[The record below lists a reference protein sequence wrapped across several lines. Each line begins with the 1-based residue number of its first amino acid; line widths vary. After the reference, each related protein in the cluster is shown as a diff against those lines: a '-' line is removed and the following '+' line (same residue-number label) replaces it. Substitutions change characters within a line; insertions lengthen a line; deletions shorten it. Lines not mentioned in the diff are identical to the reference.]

1 MLLNSI
7 LDAIGHTPLIKLN
20 RLGVHLE
27 CNLYAKCEFLN
38 PGGSVKDR
46 IGLAMVD
53 AAEKEGRIKPG
64 DTLIEPTSGNTGI
77 GIALA
82 GAVRGYRVII
92 TMPEKM
98 SREKQVVLEALGAEI
113 IRTPTEAAFDSPE
126 SHISVAR
133 RLQSQLP
140 NAHILDQYG
149 NPHNPKV
156 HYDTTAQEILDDLDG
171 QVDMVV
177 IGAGTGGTI
186 TGVAR
191 KMKEVR
197 PSCRIIGADPVGS
210 ILGGGTE
217 VGTYKVEGI
226 GYDFIP
232 DVLDRTLVDEWVKTS
247 DQPSFLLA
255 RRLIR
260 EEGLLVGGS
269 SGSAMYAALQK
280 AGSLAKG
287 QNCVV
292 LLADGVRNY
301 MTRFVDDKWMRDHG
315 FFQTRTIDASVGDI
329 CATEASA
336 HPPLVVA
343 EDTQTLGQVVQVM
356 RARGISQLPVTS
368 GGVLVGMVSEA
379 DVMAFLGSGEGTA
392 HALVSKVMNRY
403 VPVVGPQTPISTL
416 EETLRKSS
424 AVVVVDEHRHPT
436 SILTRIDLLH
446 FLLEREQAA
455 AQA

>member
-7 LDAIGHTPLIKLN
+7 LDAIGRTPLIKLN
-20 RLGVHLE
+20 RMGAHLE

-53 AAEKEGRIKPG
+53 AAEREGRIKPG

-113 IRTPTEAAFDSPE
+113 IRTPTEAAYDSPE

-149 NPHNPKV
+149 NPNNPKA
-156 HYDTTAQEILDDLDG
+156 HYDTTAQEILDDLHG
-171 QVDMVV
+171 EVDMVV
-177 IGAGTGGTI
+177 VAAGTGGTI
-186 TGVAR
+186 TGMAR
-191 KMKEVR
+191 RIKEAR
-197 PSCRIIGADPVGS
+197 PSCRVIGADPVGS
-210 ILGGGTE
+210 ILGGGSD

-232 DVLDRTLVDEWVKTS
+232 DVLDRSLVDEWVKTS

-269 SGSAMYAALQK
+269 SGASMYAALQK
-280 AGSLAKG
+280 AGALAKG

-292 LLADGVRNY
+292 VLADGVRNY
-301 MTRFVDDKWMRDHG
+301 MTKFVDDKWMRDNG
-315 FFQTRTIDASVGDI
+315 FFQTHTIDGRVGDI
-329 CATEASA
+329 CAAEAGMK
-336 HPPLVVA
+336 PPLVVA

-356 RARGISQLPVTS
+356 RTRGISQLPVTS
-368 GGVLVGMVSEA
+368 GGVLVGIVSEA
-379 DVMAFLGSGEGTA
+379 DVMAFMGSGEGSTQ
-392 HALVSKVMNRY
+392 ALVSKCMNRH
-403 VPVVGPQTPISTL
+403 VPVVGAHTPISTL
-416 EETLRKSS
+416 EESLRQSS
-424 AVVVVDEHRHPT
+424 AVVVVDDARRPT
-436 SILTRIDLLH
+436 SILTRIDLLD
-446 FLLEREQAA
+446 FLLERQPASA
-455 AQA
+455 